1 MEREYFSHDYTA
13 RHDIKVKRLIAKHGM
28 AGYGVYWAIVEDL
41 YINGNRLPTDF
52 DSISFDL
59 RCDPSM
65 VASVV
70 KDFDLFTID
79 KTEFGSQSVGRRLDI
94 RDGRKEKAKMAANKR
109 WSNAGAMQTHS
120 GSNASAMQ
128 THSDGNAIKKEINK
142 ERKKIEVGLVSLEDN
157 QQPKPRR
164 QFQFDPNLPD
174 GSGPMRWPHFG
185 HYMTD
190 GCPDEPFPDS
200 DDDDI
205 FDKNKWHWAVGI
217 MCKYGR
223 NLGTEGQCRHLARQ
237 MKHEKYQIQHA
248 AKVIMN
254 YRAFGRMEVLTH
266 DEFKTYSTGPTGIDI

>member
-1 MEREYFSHDYTA
+1 MNGYDLSKAWFDFAFENPEKINPAHAAIYFF
-13 RHDIKVKRLIAKHGM
+13 
-28 AGYGVYWAIVEDL
+28 AIEHC
-41 YINGNRLPTDF
+41 NRLGWKQKFGFPTQMVMDAVGIRKHDTYIKYF
-52 DSISFDL
+52 NDL
-59 RCDPSM
+59 VEWRFFELIEKSRNQY
-65 VASVV
+65 SSN
-70 KDFDLFTID
+70 II
-79 KTEFGSQSVGRRLDI
+79 RL
-94 RDGRKEKAKMAANKR
+94 RSAFPKNGKALGKALRQHDGRHGESTGESSGESKGSIIKPD
-109 WSNAGAMQTHS
+109 NAEPLNLKPQ
-120 GSNASAMQ
+120 
-128 THSDGNAIKKEINK
+128 
-142 ERKKIEVGLVSLEDN
+142 LENFGDF
-157 QQPKPRR
+157 QESKKPRR
-164 QFQFDPNLPD
+164 QFQFDPNLED
-174 GSGPMRWPHFG
+174 GSGPMRWAHFG

-205 FDKNKWHWAVGI
+205 FEKNKWHWAIGM

>member
-1 MEREYFSHDYTA
+1 MRDRIIFYRSYRD
-13 RHDIKVKRLIAKHGM
+13 
-28 AGYGVYWAIVEDL
+28 AIH
-41 YINGNRLPTDF
+41 
-52 DSISFDL
+52 DL
-59 RCDPSM
+59 REAERLAMYEAIFAYSLDGNEPSFTGIYATLWKLIKPNIDTYIM
-65 VASVV
+65 RAEGGKSGAEHGS
-70 KDFDLFTID
+70 KGGRPSDKKTPSKPLTKPLENPLPIFD
-79 KTEFGSQSVGRRLDI
+79 
-94 RDGRKEKAKMAANKR
+94 KEKER
-109 WSNAGAMQTHS
+109 DSSNTIS
-120 GSNASAMQ
+120 LS
-128 THSDGNAIKKEINK
+128 KKET
-142 ERKKIEVGLVSLEDN
+142 
-157 QQPKPRR
+157 KPRR

-205 FDKNKWHWAVGI
+205 FEKNKWHWAVGI